1 MDFGFCSLH
10 LVYFVQYSVYSIA
23 VARPMNCLLIQL
35 VPLYIV
41 SPFSFVVCLKR
52 FDVLQTRGICI
63 QIISKSLQ
71 KQILLD
77 ISAILNSPAS
87 KSRDQ
92 VRMYYL

>member
-1 MDFGFCSLH
+1 
-10 LVYFVQYSVYSIA
+10 
-23 VARPMNCLLIQL
+23 MNCLLIQL